1 MVETIKIP
9 SSPWEIFP
17 ERVNKK
23 GIPYLITEREAIEN
37 SPNSI
42 KWDLIQDIIGYN
54 FKDLSLLIRAFTPA
68 KNQQLELLGD
78 GMIYAYAVEYFL
90 FRFPTTGISEISDQR
105 FKLTKNETMTQ
116 AIKNSGLHKFYNVH
130 GAKAPADLF
139 EALLGAISLDGDKS
153 DIRAF
158 IANFYLKH
166 IDFKT
171 MKSKK
176 AAIKEKFQIK
186 AARGLMELHLM
197 TFPLLLTTTYVPK
210 KKGQPYTAPQDRSDK
225 GWRHLKY
232 ASKDFFCDEYNRGAL
247 AIPKKF
253 IKYYKKSY
261 ENFHATLTRS
271 GICADMATKRFVQ
284 YRYGLA
290 RCEIH
295 LGGIVIGIGEDKL
308 LSRARCKA
316 YVHASLTFNHEK
328 FQAFVANPF
337 LRQLKSLVNHDKHP
351 KQLLLSTEVS
361 NG

>member
-9 SSPWEIFP
+9 SRPWEIFP
-17 ERVNKK
+17 ERVDKK
-23 GIPYLITEREAIEN
+23 GNPYLITEREAIEN

-90 FRFPTTGISEISDQR
+90 FRFPTKGISEISDQR

-116 AIKNSGLHKFYNVH
+116 AIKNSGLHKFYNAR

-153 DIRAF
+153 DIRTF

-166 IDFKT
+166 IDFK
-171 MKSKK
+171 MMMSKK
-176 AAIKEKFQIK
+176 AAKKEKFQNK

-197 TFPLLLTTTYVPK
+197 TFPLLLTTTYV
-210 KKGQPYTAPQDRSDK
+210 PYTAPQDRSDK

-232 ASKDFFCDEYNRGAL
+232 ASKDFFCDEYARGAL
-247 AIPKKF
+247 TIPKKF

-261 ENFHATLTRS
+261 EDFHATLTRS
-271 GICADMATKRFVQ
+271 GICADMATKRFIQ

-295 LGGIVIGIGEDKL
+295 LDGIVIGIGEDKL

-316 YVHASLTFNHEK
+316 YVHVSSTFDADK
-328 FQAFVANPF
+328 FKAFVANPF
-337 LRQLKSLVNHDKHP
+337 LRQLKSLINRDKHP

-361 NG
+361 NE